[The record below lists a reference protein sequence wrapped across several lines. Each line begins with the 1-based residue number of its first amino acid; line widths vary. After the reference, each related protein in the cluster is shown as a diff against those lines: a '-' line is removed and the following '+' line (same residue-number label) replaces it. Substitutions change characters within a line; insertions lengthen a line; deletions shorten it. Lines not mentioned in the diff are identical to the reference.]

1 MSPPDPFMTEL
12 DKLFYLCGISADYL
26 DYGGQRREVPMI
38 QRQRALRLMGIDPE
52 DPAAVEAAV
61 ERLDIDPWRRWLPHY
76 SVVAA
81 AAPVIALRIHP
92 EHLAAAFSWELTLED
107 GQVLSGDCCPQ
118 TLPEIGEYHADG
130 VRYSARQ
137 LPLPGLAPGYHA
149 LRVTDGVQSANCRVM
164 ACPERFYAGEAAP
177 GERWWG
183 FTCQLYTLRSARN
196 WGVGDFSDLLEL
208 LPLAAAAGADL
219 IGLNPLHAP
228 CSDGDAIASPYSPS
242 DRRFLNPQYIDPER
256 EPEWQVVAAE
266 HVTAAWQERR
276 ALLQSAPL
284 VDYEGVNR
292 LKYEALEAMF
302 SVFQR
307 EQRKAGT
314 DRGRAFRR
322 FLAAGGSALE
332 GFARYEVRHNVWAR
346 RHRSEPQF
354 YAWLQWLASCQ
365 LQRCQQLAL
374 ACGMRIGLMRDLAV
388 GAVGR
393 GCEVEQAR
401 GLYLAE
407 ASIGAPPDP
416 FAPHGQDWGLPV
428 PHPLR
433 LRESGF
439 RFFIDLLQQNMGA
452 CGALRV
458 DHVMA
463 LMRLWWCLHDETDN
477 AGLYIFYPRDELLAL
492 LRLESWR
499 HRCVVVGEDL
509 GVVPEEFRQ
518 TMRSSALLGNRLFYF
533 EQHHDGRFR
542 TPSELQEDVL
552 LMVTNHDV
560 PTLADWWQGS
570 DLQRRHELGLI
581 ADENAL
587 AQQQG
592 QRDADRRQLLV
603 WLEDNSLLPETIGEN
618 LDMALCSAVHQG
630 CARGASRLL
639 LLQLEDLQL
648 LAEPVNIPG
657 TWREYPNWQRKQ
669 AEPAPE
675 IFARPEVQA
684 LLAAVDGER
693 RS

>member
-1 MSPPDPFMTEL
+1 
-12 DKLFYLCGISADYL
+12 
-26 DYGGQRREVPMI
+26 
-38 QRQRALRLMGIDPE
+38 
-52 DPAAVEAAV
+52 
-61 ERLDIDPWRRWLPHY
+61 
-76 SVVAA
+76 
-81 AAPVIALRIHP
+81 
-92 EHLAAAFSWELTLED
+92 
-107 GQVLSGDCCPQ
+107 
-118 TLPEIGEYHADG
+118 
-130 VRYSARQ
+130 
-137 LPLPGLAPGYHA
+137 
-149 LRVTDGVQSANCRVM
+149 
-164 ACPERFYAGEAAP
+164 
-177 GERWWG
+177 
-183 FTCQLYTLRSARN
+183 
-196 WGVGDFSDLLEL
+196 VGDFSDLLEL

-256 EPEWQVVAAE
+256 EPEWQAVAAE
-266 HVTAAWQERR
+266 LATADWQERR
-276 ALLQSAPL
+276 ASLQVAAL
-284 VDYEGVNR
+284 VDYEGVNQ
-292 LKYEALEAMF
+292 LKYAALEAMF
-302 SVFQR
+302 SVFRR

-322 FLAAGGSALE
+322 FVAAGGSALE
-332 GFARYEVRHNVWAR
+332 GFARYEVRHNAWAR
-346 RHRSEPQF
+346 SHRSEPQF

-365 LQRCQQLAL
+365 LQHCQQRAL

-401 GLYLAE
+401 GLYLTG

-439 RFFIDLLQQNMGA
+439 RFFIDLLQQNMSA

-463 LMRLWWCLHDETDN
+463 LMRLWWCLHDEDDR
-477 AGLYIFYPRDELLAL
+477 AGRYVFYPRDELLAL

-518 TMRSSALLGNRLFYF
+518 AMRGSALLGNRLFYF

-542 TPSELQEDVL
+542 APSELAEDVL

-570 DLQRRHELGLI
+570 DLQRRRELGLI
-581 ADENAL
+581 PDEEAL
-587 AQQQG
+587 AQQQR
-592 QRDADRRQLLV
+592 QRDADRSQLLA
-603 WLEDNSLLPETIGEN
+603 WLEANGLLPETVGAN
-618 LDMALCSAVHQG
+618 LDMVLCSAIHQG

-657 TWREYPNWQRKQ
+657 TWREYPNWRRKQ
-669 AEPAPE
+669 VQSTAE
-675 IFARPEVQA
+675 IFARPGVQA
-684 LLAAVDGER
+684 LLAVVDRER
-693 RS
+693 RT

>member
-1 MSPPDPFMTEL
+1 MTEL
-12 DKLFYLCGISADYL
+12 DKLLYLCGISADYL

-38 QRQRALRLMGIDPE
+38 QRQRVLRLLGMEPE
-52 DPAAVEAAV
+52 DPAALAAAV
-61 ERLDIDPWRRWLPHY
+61 ERLDTDPWRRWLPPY

-81 AAPVIALRIHP
+81 AAPEIALRIHP
-92 EHLAAAFSWELTLED
+92 EQMACAFTWELSQED
-107 GQVLSGDCCPQ
+107 GEVLAGDCCPL
-118 TLPEIGEYHADG
+118 TLPEVGDYHADG

-137 LPLPGLAPGYHA
+137 LPLPALAPGYHT
-149 LRVTDGVQSANCRVM
+149 LRVADGIQSASSRVM
-164 ACPERFYAGEAAP
+164 ACPDRFYAPEAP
-177 GERWWG
+177 DRERLWG
-183 FTCQLYTLRSARN
+183 VTCQLYTLRSARN

-256 EPEWQVVAAE
+256 EPEWQAVAAE
-266 HVTAAWQERR
+266 LATAAWQERR
-276 ALLQSAPL
+276 ASLQAAAL
-284 VDYEGVNR
+284 VDYERVNQ

-302 SVFQR
+302 SVFCR

-322 FLAAGGSALE
+322 FVAAGGSALE
-332 GFARYEVRHNVWAR
+332 GFARYEVRHNAWAR
-346 RHRSEPQF
+346 AHRSEPQF

-365 LQRCQQLAL
+365 LQHCQQRAL

-401 GLYLAE
+401 GLYLTE

-463 LMRLWWCLHDETDN
+463 LMRLWWCLHDEDDN
-477 AGLYIFYPRDELLAL
+477 AGLYVFYPRDEMLAL

-518 TMRSSALLGNRLFYF
+518 AMRRSALLGNRLFYF

-542 TPSELQEDVL
+542 APSELAEDVL

-570 DLQRRHELGLI
+570 DLKRRRELGLI
-581 ADENAL
+581 PDEEAL
-587 AQQQG
+587 AQQQR
-592 QRDADRRQLLV
+592 QREADRSQLRS
-603 WLEDNSLLPETIGEN
+603 WLDANGLLPATVGAE
-618 LDMALCSAVHQG
+618 LDMALCSGVHQG

-657 TWREYPNWQRKQ
+657 TWVEYPNWRRKQ
-669 AEPAPE
+669 AQPASE

-684 LLAAVDGER
+684 LLAAVDRER
-693 RS
+693 RT

>member
-1 MSPPDPFMTEL
+1 MTEL
-12 DKLFYLCGISADYL
+12 DKLLYLCGISADYL
-26 DYGGQRREVPMI
+26 DYGGQRQEVPMAH
-38 QRQRALRLMGIDPE
+38 RQRVLRLMGVDSGDPGALA
-52 DPAAVEAAV
+52 AAVD
-61 ERLDIDPWRRWLPHY
+61 RLDVDPWRHWLPHH

-81 AAPVIALRIHP
+81 AVPEVSLRVHP
-92 EHLAAAFSWELTLED
+92 NQLAATFSWELTLE
-107 GQVLSGDCCPQ
+107 SGE
-118 TLPEIGEYHADG
+118 LVAGECRPDALAEVGDYHADG
-130 VRYSARQ
+130 VRYSARR
-137 LPLPGLAPGYHA
+137 LPLPSLVPGYHA
-149 LRVTDGVQSANCRVM
+149 LRVTDGLQSASSRVM
-164 ACPERFYAGEAAP
+164 ACPDRFYAPQPSGHD
-177 GERWWG
+177 RVWG
-183 FTCQLYTLRSARN
+183 FSCQLYTLRSARN
-196 WGVGDFSDLLEL
+196 WGLGDFSDLREL

-219 IGLNPLHAP
+219 VGLNPLHAP
-228 CSDGDAIASPYSPS
+228 CTDGDAIASPYSPS

-256 EPEWQVVAAE
+256 EPEWDAVVGTLA
-266 HVTAAWQERR
+266 TAAWQERR
-276 ALLQSAPL
+276 ARLQAAPL

-302 SVFQR
+302 SVFRR
-307 EQRKAGT
+307 EQRRAGT
-314 DRGRAFRR
+314 ERGRAFRR
-322 FLAAGGSALE
+322 FVAEGGSALE
-332 GFARYEVRHNVWAR
+332 GFARYEARHNAWAR
-346 RHRSEPQF
+346 SHRADPQF

-365 LQRCQQLAL
+365 LQHCQQLAL
-374 ACGMRIGLMRDLAV
+374 DSGMRIGLMRDLAV

-401 GLYLAE
+401 GLYLTE

-439 RFFIDLLQQNMGA
+439 RFFIDLLHKNMSA

-463 LMRLWWCLHDETDN
+463 LMRLWWCLHDAEDN
-477 AGLYIFYPRDELLAL
+477 AGLYVFYPRDELLAL

-499 HRCVVVGEDL
+499 NRCVVIGEDM

-518 TMRSSALLGNRLFYF
+518 AMQGSALLGNRLFYF

-542 TPSELQEDVL
+542 APAEFPPDVL

-570 DLQRRHELGLI
+570 DLRRRRELGLI
-581 ADENAL
+581 ADEDAL
-587 AQQQG
+587 AREQG
-592 QRDADRRQLLV
+592 QREADRAQLCA
-603 WLEDNSLLPETIGEN
+603 WLEGNGLLPAEVGGE
-618 LDMALCSAVHQG
+618 LDMNLCSAIHRA
-630 CARGASRLL
+630 CARSASRLL

-657 TWREYPNWQRKQ
+657 TWREYPNWRRKQ
-669 AEPAPE
+669 LQSTAD
-675 IFARPEVQA
+675 IFAAPRVQA
-684 LLAAVDGER
+684 LLAAVDRER
-693 RS
+693 RA

>member
-1 MSPPDPFMTEL
+1 MTEL

-52 DPAAVEAAV
+52 DPAAVAAAV

-137 LPLPGLAPGYHA
+137 LPLSGLAPGYHA

-164 ACPERFYAGEAAP
+164 ACPDHFYAAEAAP

-242 DRRFLNPQYIDPER
+242 DRRFLNPQYIDPEC
-256 EPEWQVVAAE
+256 EPEWQAVAAE
-266 HVTAAWQERR
+266 LATAAWQERR

-332 GFARYEVRHNVWAR
+332 GFARYEVRHNAWAR

-365 LQRCQQLAL
+365 LQHCQQRAL

-428 PHPLR
+428 PHPVR

-463 LMRLWWCLHDETDN
+463 LMRLWWCLHDESDN
-477 AGLYIFYPRDELLAL
+477 TGLYVFYPRDELLAL

-518 TMRSSALLGNRLFYF
+518 AMRSSALLGNRLFYF

-542 TPSELQEDVL
+542 APFELQEDVL

-570 DLQRRHELGLI
+570 DLQRRRELGLI
-581 ADENAL
+581 ADEDAL

-592 QRDADRRQLLV
+592 QRDTDRRQLLA
-603 WLEDNSLLPETIGEN
+603 WLEDNSLLPESVGEH

-657 TWREYPNWQRKQ
+657 TWREYPNWRRKQ

-684 LLAAVDGER
+684 LLAAVDRER

>member
-1 MSPPDPFMTEL
+1 MTEL

>member
-1 MSPPDPFMTEL
+1 MTEL

-52 DPAAVEAAV
+52 DPAALAAAV
-61 ERLDIDPWRRWLPHY
+61 QRLDTDPWRHWLSHC

-81 AAPVIALRIHP
+81 AAPVIPLRIHP
-92 EHLAAAFSWELTLED
+92 EHMACAFSWELTLED
-107 GQVLSGDCCPQ
+107 GAVLTGECCPE
-118 TLPEIGEYHADG
+118 TLPELGDYHADG

-137 LPLPGLAPGYHA
+137 LPLPALAPGYHA
-149 LRVTDGVQSANCRVM
+149 LRVTDGMQFANSRVM
-164 ACPERFYAGEAAP
+164 ACPSHFYAPEAAAR
-177 GERWWG
+177 ERLWG
-183 FTCQLYTLRSARN
+183 LTCQLYTLRSARN
-196 WGVGDFSDLLEL
+196 WGIGDFSDLLEL

-256 EPEWQVVAAE
+256 EPEWQAVAPELA
-266 HVTAAWQERR
+266 TAAWQERR
-276 ALLQSAPL
+276 AMLQSAPL
-284 VDYEGVNR
+284 VDYAGVNR

-302 SVFQR
+302 SVFRR
-307 EQRKAGT
+307 EQRRAGT

-322 FLAAGGSALE
+322 FVAAGGSALE
-332 GFARYEVRHNVWAR
+332 GFARYEVRQNAWAR
-346 RHRSEPQF
+346 SHRSEPQF
-354 YAWLQWLASCQ
+354 HAWLQWLASCQ
-365 LQRCQQLAL
+365 LQHCQQRAL
-374 ACGMRIGLMRDLAV
+374 SCGMRIGLMRDLAV

-393 GCEVEQAR
+393 GCEAEQAK

-463 LMRLWWCLHDETDN
+463 LMRLWWCLHDEDDN
-477 AGLYIFYPRDELLAL
+477 AGLYVFYPRDELLAL

-509 GVVPEEFRQ
+509 GVVPEDFRQ
-518 TMRSSALLGNRLFYF
+518 AMRDSALLGNRLFYF

-542 TPSELQEDVL
+542 APSELPEDVL

-570 DLQRRHELGLI
+570 DLQRRRQLGLI
-581 ADENAL
+581 PDDEAL
-587 AQQQG
+587 AQQQR
-592 QRDADRRQLLV
+592 QREVDRDQLLD
-603 WLEDNSLLPETIGEN
+603 WLEANDLLPATVGAN

-657 TWREYPNWQRKQ
+657 TWREYPNWRRKQ

-684 LLAAVDGER
+684 LLAAVDRER

>member
-1 MSPPDPFMTEL
+1 MTEL

-52 DPAAVEAAV
+52 DPAAVEVAV
-61 ERLDIDPWRRWLPHY
+61 ERLDIDPWRRWLPHC

-118 TLPEIGEYHADG
+118 TLSEIGEYHADG

-164 ACPERFYAGEAAP
+164 ACPERFYAGESAP

-266 HVTAAWQERR
+266 LATAAWQERR

-332 GFARYEVRHNVWAR
+332 GFARYEVRHNAWAR

-365 LQRCQQLAL
+365 LQHCQQRAL
-374 ACGMRIGLMRDLAV
+374 ACGMHIGLMRDLAV

-463 LMRLWWCLHDETDN
+463 LMRLWWCLHDQNDN
-477 AGLYIFYPRDELLAL
+477 AGLYVFYPRDELLAL

-509 GVVPEEFRQ
+509 GVVPEDFRQ
-518 TMRSSALLGNRLFYF
+518 AMRSSALLGNRLFYF

-581 ADENAL
+581 ADEDAL
-587 AQQQG
+587 AQHQG
-592 QRDADRRQLLV
+592 QRDADRRQLLA
-603 WLEDNSLLPETIGEN
+603 WLEDNSLLPETVGEN

-630 CARGASRLL
+630 WARGASRLL

-657 TWREYPNWQRKQ
+657 TWREYPNWRRKQ

-684 LLAAVDGER
+684 LLAAVDRER